1 LTFFETYP
9 IFLIL
14 KSMAAK
20 ARKKEKEEKKRKNS
34 LLR

>member
-14 KSMAAK
+14 KSMAAN
-20 ARKKEKEEKKRKNS
+20 ARKKERKRRKEKKE
-34 LLR
+34 